1 MAVYVAAELQ
11 GRVAGYGGMRHAAG
25 EYYID
30 NIAVAPGSRRR
41 GIGRQIMSYLVGY
54 AGKHGGLFVS
64 LEVRPSNAPAIA
76 LYESLG
82 FKKAGLR
89 RDFYEKP
96 REDGLIYTLTFKEEE
111 GC

>member
-1 MAVYVAAELQ
+1 MYAVAEKD
-11 GRVAGYGGMRHAAG
+11 GRVAGYGGMSGAAG

-30 NIAVAPGSRRR
+30 NIAVAEEYRRQ
-41 GIGRQIMSYLVGY
+41 GIGRQIMSYLVGW

-82 FKKAGLR
+82 FKRAGLR
-89 RDFYEKP
+89 RGFYEKP